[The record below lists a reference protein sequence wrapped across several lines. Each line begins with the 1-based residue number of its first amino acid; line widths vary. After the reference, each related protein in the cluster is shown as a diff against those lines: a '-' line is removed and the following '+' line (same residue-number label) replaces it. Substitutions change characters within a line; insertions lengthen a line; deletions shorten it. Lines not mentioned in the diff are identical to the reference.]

1 MKRTYTF
8 ESISRYA
15 ALAMTPVT
23 MTPNQPR
30 VWRSVETADGG
41 QRKIRKGRDI
51 SDISNITKNNDP
63 LSQSAPFSLTSQP
76 QIERELCGVTCSH
89 DDCRVHPN
97 SESRA
102 WILLNSPINAG
113 PVHGPH
119 LVFFFFLKY
128 PLIFFLRTVSNF
140 HNIHQPT
147 RRPVLISYGLAH
159 PLHPRTRLRPCV

>member
-1 MKRTYTF
+1 
-8 ESISRYA
+8 
-15 ALAMTPVT
+15 MTPVT

-97 SESRA
+97 SEFRIPRLDLTQLTDQRWSRTRS
-102 WILLNSPINAG
+102 SPR
-113 PVHGPH
+113 
-119 LVFFFFLKY
+119 FFFSF
-128 PLIFFLRTVSNF
+128 
-140 HNIHQPT
+140 
-147 RRPVLISYGLAH
+147 
-159 PLHPRTRLRPCV
+159 